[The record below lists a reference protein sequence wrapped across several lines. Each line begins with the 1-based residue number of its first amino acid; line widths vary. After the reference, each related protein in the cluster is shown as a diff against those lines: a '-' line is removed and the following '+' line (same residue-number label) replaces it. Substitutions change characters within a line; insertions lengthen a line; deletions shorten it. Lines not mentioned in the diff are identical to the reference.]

1 MIIFCDW
8 QINYYYRPDYV
19 NREKERIGKSFF
31 ARAGK
36 FSWHFLQSCHMAGL
50 DETGRLY
57 VRNI

>member
-1 MIIFCDW
+1 MIMLI
-8 QINYYYRPDYV
+8 
-19 NREKERIGKSFF
+19 EKSKGEASTFF

-57 VRNI
+57 VGNI

>member
-1 MIIFCDW
+1 MLI
-8 QINYYYRPDYV
+8 
-19 NREKERIGKSFF
+19 EKKERIGKSFF